1 MPFLGISRCMAP
13 SAVILLILLSGM
25 VVGPFSRLHIVLVLS
40 RNIPIGS
47 HHGDD
52 VPLFVDVADLPISS
66 PMILRTRLSMRE
78 ICWRSGGPFE
88 CEVAPEPFG
97 LSSGSNT

>member
-1 MPFLGISRCMAP
+1 MVPC
-13 SAVILLILLSGM
+13 AVILLILLSGM

-52 VPLFVDVADLPISS
+52 VPLFVDVADLPISPS
-66 PMILRTRLSMRE
+66 DDIENWVVHDRNLLEKR
-78 ICWRSGGPFE
+78 GPFE

>member
-1 MPFLGISRCMAP
+1 MAP

-52 VPLFVDVADLPISS
+52 VPLFVDVADLPIPPSDDIENS
-66 PMILRTRLSMRE
+66 VVHDRNLLE
-78 ICWRSGGPFE
+78 
-88 CEVAPEPFG
+88 
-97 LSSGSNT
+97 